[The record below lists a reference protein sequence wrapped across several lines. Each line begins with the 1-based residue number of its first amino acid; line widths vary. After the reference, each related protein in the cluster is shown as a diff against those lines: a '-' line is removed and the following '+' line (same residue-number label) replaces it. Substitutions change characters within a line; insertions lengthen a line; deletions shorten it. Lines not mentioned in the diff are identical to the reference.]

1 MSARRERGLCLTVK
15 THYAKR
21 QRSQTEVVKVK
32 AVDRTGHETEAIAT
46 IAAVDQSNEPSFPSE
61 TLESDSVLQPAMS
74 SYARHKQQE
83 AEEWEA
89 ERRNFVRVAN
99 SMESPVSFM
108 CSICEVSVDEP
119 IRCLDC
125 SPTLTFCSLC
135 EKKVH
140 SQLLHK
146 PDIWKVRK
154 CLL

>member
-1 MSARRERGLCLTVK
+1 MCLSVK
-15 THYAKR
+15 THSVKR
-21 QRSQTEVVKVK
+21 QRSLKEVVKVK
-32 AVDRTGHETEAIAT
+32 AVDRTVHETGAMGT
-46 IAAVDQSNEPSFPSE
+46 IAAINQSNQPSVPSE
-61 TLESDSVLQPAMS
+61 TLESHSVLQPVMS

-99 SMESPVSFM
+99 SMESPVSFK

-125 SPTLTFCSLC
+125 SPTLTFCSVC

-146 PDIWKVRK
+146 PDIWKVR
-154 CLL
+154 